1 LLAAI
6 ALPTTA
12 APTRPAPTPQ
22 PQPNGLACAV
32 VVVEAMLPVTASAAR
47 AAAAILVLIDMRNSI
62 RFERGTVVVR
72 MPSWTEPI
80 RIRFDGAPEGPD
92 GRIL

>member
-1 LLAAI
+1 
-6 ALPTTA
+6 
-12 APTRPAPTPQ
+12 
-22 PQPNGLACAV
+22 
-32 VVVEAMLPVTASAAR
+32 MLPVDGER
-47 AAAAILVLIDMRNSI
+47 GKGCGGNLGLDRHENSI